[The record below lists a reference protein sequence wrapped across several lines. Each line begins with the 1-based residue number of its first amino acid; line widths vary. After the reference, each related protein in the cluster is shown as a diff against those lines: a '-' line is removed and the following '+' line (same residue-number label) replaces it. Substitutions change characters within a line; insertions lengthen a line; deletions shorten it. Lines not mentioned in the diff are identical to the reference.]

1 MNTTFWGPSGWL
13 FLHSIC
19 NIYPEK
25 PTNAD
30 KLLIRDFMLLV
41 NDVLP
46 CKYCRASFT
55 KYSKSLNIIEYCDSN
70 EKIQEWMY
78 KIHNKVNGKLRRQ
91 GFCHIE
97 NPSFE
102 SVLQKYN
109 TLIKKYHTESGNG
122 YNYDIVNYICE
133 LGLDF
138 LGSIIF
144 NYQGYF
150 VNCHTGDEK
159 VKIISV
165 YHKFFNI
172 IIPVIKQFTK
182 LSDSNKNKTK
192 TKIKIKTK
200 TKKLKSINGIPGK
213 SKRCKFNIR
222 FLLQQNEPYTKLKMW
237 FYNCSDFS
245 VNKHFKTYE
254 DYESHFNK
262 HIVSTCNTPIRNNIK
277 SCRKLLVKHTKTD
290 KHTKIDKHTKNNIL

>member
-19 NIYPEK
+19 NIYPEI

-70 EKIQEWMY
+70 EKMQEWIY
-78 KIHNKVNGKLRRQ
+78 KIHNKVNGKLRLQ

-109 TLIKKYHTESGNG
+109 TLIKKYYTRTGNESS
-122 YNYDIVNYICE
+122 YNYNIINYICE
-133 LGLDF
+133 LGMDF

-159 VKIISV
+159 IKIISV

-182 LSDSNKNKTK
+182 LSTNETNYKNTEKN
-192 TKIKIKTK
+192 
-200 TKKLKSINGIPGK
+200 LKSITGK
-213 SKRCKFNIR
+213 GRHCKFNIR
-222 FLLQQNEPYTKLKMW
+222 YLLQQNEPYTKLKMW
-237 FYNCSDFS
+237 FYNCSELYS

-254 DYESHFNK
+254 DYETHFNK
-262 HIVSTCNTPIRNNIK
+262 HIVATCNTPARNNIK
-277 SCRKLLVKHTKTD
+277 SCRKLSLKDKDKKKHTKH
-290 KHTKIDKHTKNNIL
+290 K